1 MRATLQHRPL
11 GFTRATRIATALAA
25 MLQLLLVAAA
35 PLAERTDSIVA
46 AVHVEQAGT
55 STHHAHGELCAV
67 CTASHLVAPPTR
79 PPAAP
84 VALRVTT
91 RSTADRRSPASAA
104 DRLHTQQRAPPA

>member
-1 MRATLQHRPL
+1 MRAILQHRPL
-11 GFTRATRIATALAA
+11 GFTRALRTATALVA
-25 MLQLLLVAAA
+25 MVQLLLVATA

-67 CTASHLVAPPTR
+67 CTASHLVGPPSR
-79 PPAAP
+79 PPAGL
-84 VALRVTT
+84 VSLRVTART
-91 RSTADRRSPASAA
+91 KTDRHAPPSAA